1 MIPLNSL
8 SRRLHGGAITVA
20 TTAFLLCGALHAQVD
35 DDDVYVLDPFTVS
48 GGEVRG
54 YQVRNTLSA
63 TRFNAII
70 REVPLTITSLTRE
83 FLEDTYSLT
92 LEDSVRFT
100 AGVTQGASSTAEETG
115 GFYIRGLRTLRS
127 KRNGINQLYSQ
138 DMTNVERVEVVKGPM
153 SLLYGQVEPGGIVNY
168 LTMRPLEEF
177 RTDVQLTWGS
187 YDHYRAQINHT
198 GPLYAGRDDSR
209 HQVLYRFDASYK
221 RDGGWRENTEDE
233 RSFWSGLLQY
243 KPFRRTTVTVQ
254 WDYLNQNSFNTSPL
268 PEYNTQWR
276 EIFEDLVGGFT
287 EPVQNLG
294 VRVLAGQD
302 PRDSYTLNPP
312 VTFTDAG
319 TGQPYEFYSASS
331 QGNRFWDSYAEFWG
345 RRNNFVP
352 ANAFNNVDQHTVSL
366 EVRQQLGEAWAS
378 RLYVVHHNIVRRS
391 AWGDIWALG
400 LSGDKAAG
408 YSWNHFKRRNFDFT
422 GQLEITGRWN
432 LGHVENQTFIG
443 LEHMNDNFRGSVAT
457 GGGSNIVN
465 PEIADAVADDPF
477 NPITGSTFLVPGRFE
492 IDLNRPLEPQ
502 NFQDR
507 KNYSAFISNLSR
519 FLDDRLLIL
528 AGIRYDKEES
538 QRVERPGL
546 PLNTSEETTI
556 QLGTSYRL
564 NEQINLY
571 ASYSESFRPQNGFVN
586 RIKSDSA
593 IAAELERPPGERVF
607 TDPDP
612 LRPISG
618 TGYEVGAKF
627 DLFDDRLSGSFAF
640 FRVELSGV
648 PKSFSF
654 AVPGAFD
661 DSGNQQTA
669 IVGNQNNG
677 RRVEGFETEL
687 FFRPTDNWQ
696 WVFTY
701 AFLDS
706 VEILNQNVVE
716 IREGN
721 AVPTNIPS
729 ISVPEHQIG
738 LWTKYTFGDGR
749 LDGLSIGGGFNWLDK
764 RYGAFQLRTENP
776 AAASFVGTD
785 DAVEK
790 QILLGSQILFDG
802 MIAYTF
808 RSRDRFEHTIQ
819 LNGRNLANRRYVH
832 PGGMPQD
839 PRIVYLTIKSRF

>member
-1 MIPLNSL
+1 MNQYHQIPRTL
-8 SRRLHGGAITVA
+8 RRI
-20 TTAFLLCGALHAQVD
+20 CGALAATVVVLSGTLHAQLD
-35 DDDVYVLDPFTVS
+35 DDDVYLLDPFTVT

-100 AGVTQGASSTAEETG
+100 AGVTQGASTTAEETG

-168 LTMRPLEEF
+168 LTMRPLDEF
-177 RTDVQLTWGS
+177 RTDVQFTWGS
-187 YDHYRAQINHT
+187 YGHYRAQINHT
-198 GPLYAGRDDSR
+198 GPLYAGRDDGR
-209 HQVLYRFDASYK
+209 HEVLYRFDASYK

-243 KPFRRTTVTVQ
+243 KPFRQTTVTVQ
-254 WDYLNQNSFNTSPL
+254 WDYLNQNSFNASPL

-276 EIFEDLVGGFT
+276 EIFQELVAGFT
-287 EPVQNLG
+287 EPVENLG

-302 PRDSYTLNPP
+302 PRDSYALNPP
-312 VTFTDAG
+312 VEFTDPG
-319 TGQPYEFYSASS
+319 TGQPYLFYTASS
-331 QGNRFWDSYAEFWG
+331 EGNRFWNGYAEFWG

-352 ANAFNNVDQHTVSL
+352 ANAFNDVDQHTVSL
-366 EVRQQLGEAWAS
+366 EVRQQLGDAWAS

-432 LGHVENQTFIG
+432 LGDVENQTFIG

-465 PEIADAVADDPF
+465 PEIADAVAEDPF
-477 NPITGSTFLVPGRFE
+477 NPVTGSAFLVPGRFE
-492 IDLNRPLEPQ
+492 IDLNRPLQPQ

-528 AGIRYDKEES
+528 GGIRYDKEES

-546 PLNTSEETTI
+546 PLNTSEETTF

-586 RIKSDSA
+586 RIKSDSE
-593 IAAELERPPGERVF
+593 IAAELEKPPGERVF
-607 TDPDP
+607 TDPEP
-612 LRPISG
+612 LTPISG
-618 TGYEVGAKF
+618 TGYEIGAKF
-627 DLFDDRLSGSFAF
+627 DLFDDRLSGSFAL

-654 AVPGAFD
+654 AVPGAVD

-669 IVGNQNNG
+669 IIGNQNNG

-696 WVFTY
+696 WVLTY
-701 AFLDS
+701 AYLDS
-706 VEILNQNVVE
+706 VEILNQNVAE

-721 AVPTNIPS
+721 QIPVNTPS

-738 LWTKYTFGDGR
+738 LWTKYTFSDGR
-749 LDGLSIGGGFNWLDK
+749 FDGLSVGGGFNWLDR
-764 RYGAFQLRTENP
+764 RYGSFQLRTENP

-790 QILLGSQILFDG
+790 EVLLGSQILFDA

-808 RSRDRFEHTIQ
+808 ATGNRFEHTVQI
-819 LNGRNLANRRYVH
+819 NGRNLANRKYLH
-832 PGGMPQD
+832 PGGMPQE
-839 PRIVYLTIKSRF
+839 PRTVYLTLKSRF